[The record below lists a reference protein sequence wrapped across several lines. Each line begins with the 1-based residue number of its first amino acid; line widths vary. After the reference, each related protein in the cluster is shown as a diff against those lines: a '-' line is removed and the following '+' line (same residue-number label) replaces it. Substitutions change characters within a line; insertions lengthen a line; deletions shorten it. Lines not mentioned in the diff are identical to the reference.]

1 MQNYIESAKTVI
13 TNVTEPVTPVMQV
26 TPTITLVYK
35 SAGANVIEIVM
46 DPNSVNNFDRPSV
59 TNREY
64 AKFRISNGTPQRIY
78 NKYTKQQ
85 LNECVSDYDKT
96 FKYQIGVP
104 INVPMSEP
112 LNVVSGTGIHV
123 YLTEERAIY
132 DNNDI
137 VNWRQKT
144 WNSSGEL
151 LSDSVY
157 IDNKKMGSYKK
168 ITIDGVD
175 HDGYT
180 VTTEC
185 LECKEESTESFTLD
199 GVKNGL
205 STVRHRRRCCYEK
218 NNTLSLSNMRKDDV
232 VSFNDIT
239 YYRNGKKNGEC
250 TQTFDVYIKG
260 DSPLIYYVHC
270 SFDDDILNGEFEEY
284 KMKNIRRFDDI
295 YYFKCNYLNGV
306 KNGSYIK
313 IDDGC
318 KTTGE
323 FINGTGT
330 LQTLQIFDNEKQCI
344 IQIDNYVND
353 LMDGLSETF
362 YTNKQPHVLTYY
374 KNGLKDGLSETFY
387 TNNRPHKIC
396 YYKNGLAN
404 GEYKNYYESGN
415 IHIMANYK
423 DNEFDGEYK
432 EYKDES
438 EKYLQ
443 IGYYSAGKKNGLW
456 KIWDNET
463 IVDIF
468 DYNYYYYKNN
478 KTHDLDDIFRSN
490 TVKYAE
496 IPYKNGQINGTVT
509 FYYRNDNK
517 NYPTDGFE
525 TTTKKFR
532 NGKKQNYVMSLFT

>member
-205 STVRHRRRCCYEK
+205 STVRHWSCCYEK
-218 NNTLSLSNMRKDDV
+218 INTLSLSKIHKYVDAG
-232 VSFNDIT
+232 SFNDAT

-250 TQTFDVYIKG
+250 TQRFTNNISDVRTSVTTYH
-260 DSPLIYYVHC
+260 VHC

-284 KMKNIRRFDDI
+284 KTSDNRKRFDDT
-295 YYFKCNYLNGV
+295 YYLKCNYLNCV
-306 KNGSYIK
+306 LNGSYIK
-313 IDDGC
+313 VYNSW

-323 FINGTGT
+323 FINGTGI
-330 LQTLQIFDNEKQCI
+330 LQIFDNEKQCI
-344 IQIDNYVND
+344 IRIDNYVNG

-362 YTNKQPHVLTYY
+362 YTNKRQ
-374 KNGLKDGLSETFY
+374 
-387 TNNRPHKIC
+387 HKIC

-404 GEYKNYYESGN
+404 GEYKEYYESGN

-438 EKYLQ
+438 EKCLQ
-443 IGYYSAGKKNGLW
+443 IGHYSAGKKNGLW
-456 KIWDNET
+456 KILDHKT
-463 IVDIF
+463 IESNFYRHNKTHVFGDIF
-468 DYNYYYYKNN
+468 D
-478 KTHDLDDIFRSN
+478 SN
-490 TVKYAE
+490 TVEHAE
-496 IPYKNGQINGTVT
+496 IPYINNEINGTVT
-509 FYYRNDNK
+509 LYYRNDNK
-517 NYPTDGFE
+517 NYPVDSYE
-525 TTTKKFR
+525 TTTKKFC
-532 NGKKQNYVMSLFT
+532 NGKKQNYFTLLFT